1 MSPLKLGFIL
11 VMMLLI
17 ARSAIVVICATAEVR
32 ILENCGVA
40 SKIAV
45 VFIVGN
51 DQLTAIT

>member
-1 MSPLKLGFIL
+1 MSPLRLGFML
-11 VMMLLI
+11 VMTLLI

-32 ILENCGVA
+32 MLENCGVA

-51 DQLTAIT
+51 DQYNAIT